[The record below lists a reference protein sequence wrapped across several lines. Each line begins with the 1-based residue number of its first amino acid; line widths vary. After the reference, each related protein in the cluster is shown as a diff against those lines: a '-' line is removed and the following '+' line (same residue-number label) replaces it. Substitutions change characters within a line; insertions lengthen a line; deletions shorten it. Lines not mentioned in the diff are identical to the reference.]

1 MISIKWIITD
11 DLDDLS
17 SVSVEEFD
25 NEWNGIIEGYFEL
38 IVNEQRVGFCPNR
51 EIEKGE
57 DGFEDI
63 LFWLAEFNRG
73 LKKVKKGE
81 VFEMRLIT
89 MNLYK
94 LILLKKREK
103 VELQYTKKETNQ
115 IDWKEEVE
123 MQEFEQE
130 INCKI
135 EKFKN
140 EIQCI
145 NANLLTSK
153 WIKKLEY

>member
-1 MISIKWIITD
+1 MMISIKWIITD
-11 DLDDLS
+11 DLS
-17 SVSVEEFD
+17 SVSVEEFE

-51 EIEKGE
+51 EIKKGE
-57 DGFEDI
+57 DGLEDI
-63 LFWLAEFNRG
+63 MFWLVEFNRG
-73 LKKVKKGE
+73 LKEVKKGE
-81 VFEMRLIT
+81 VYEMRLLT
-89 MNLYK
+89 RNLYK
-94 LILLKKREK
+94 LILKKGEK
-103 VELQYTKKETNQ
+103 VELQYAKEDTNQ

-130 INCKI
+130 IFRNI

-145 NANLLTSK
+145 NPNLLDSK